1 MFVSFS
7 MHNSRPKY
15 NIYCRSNSSVIVM
28 LKIKFS
34 MILKIKRTLKLKVR
48 FCFCP
53 FVFVFC
59 YSRLNIKQKMFTCQ
73 NLNGTLM
80 QSKCPA
86 IQNIFTNVLKKKGNS
101 FSWEVKLISPYQLQ
115 QNKAIFGRFVRLT
128 PLHKNE
134 SHTHLFFRS

>member
-7 MHNSRPKY
+7 MPSSRPKQ

-28 LKIKFS
+28 LTIKFS
-34 MILKIKRTLKLKVR
+34 IILKIKRTLKLKVR

-59 YSRLNIKQKMFTCQ
+59 YSRLNIKQKLLTCQ

-86 IQNIFTNVLKKKGNS
+86 IQNIFTNVLNKKGNL
-101 FSWEVKLISPYQLQ
+101 FSWEAKQISSYQLY
-115 QNKAIFGRFVRLT
+115 QNKAIFGRFMGLT
-128 PLHKNE
+128 TLHKNE